1 MIKLKDLLTEKQE
14 IGGAMIEKIRLLTS
28 QNAHNMARLTL
39 AKEMRSKILMKNNVQ
54 KILILAPH
62 TDDGELGCG
71 GSIARFIEEGKN
83 VFYAAFSTAEKS
95 VDPKFPNNILEIEV
109 KAATKKLGIKRE
121 NLFIYN
127 NEVRKLNYIR
137 QEILEE
143 LIKLKKKIDPD
154 IIFMPSI
161 NDIHQDHNT
170 IAQEGLRAFK
180 DRTILGYEL
189 IWNNTSFIT
198 LKKRHVQ
205 AKVDALQEYKSQS
218 DKAYMSHEF
227 IFSLAKSRGVQIGK
241 EYAECFE
248 VIRWVM

>member
-1 MIKLKDLLTEKQE
+1 
-14 IGGAMIEKIRLLTS
+14 
-28 QNAHNMARLTL
+28 
-39 AKEMRSKILMKNNVQ
+39 MKNNIE

-71 GSIARFIEEGKN
+71 GSIARFIEEGKK
-83 VFYAAFSTAEKS
+83 VFYAAFSTAEES
-95 VDPKFPNNILEIEV
+95 VDPELPNNILETEV

-161 NDIHQDHNT
+161 NDIHQDHST
-170 IAQEGLRAFK
+170 VAREGLRAFK

-189 IWNNTSFIT
+189 IWNNITFNTSTFII
-198 LKKRHVQ
+198 LQHNHVQ
-205 AKVDALQEYKSQS
+205 SKVDALQEYKSQK
-218 DKAYMSHEF
+218 DKAYMSQDF
-227 IFSLAKSRGVQIGK
+227 VFSLAKSRGVQIGK
-241 EYAECFE
+241 DYAECFE